1 MNVNVVSIISILV
14 VASPWVVVV
23 VVVHCFCCR
32 EYSSSAGE
40 AARRRHQRR
49 RHRRQKMSPL
59 LCSVCFFLFFGGKG
73 FEIFYFSV
81 AAVRGF
87 GYLSLQKSKSFF
99 FSLFSL
105 SEKHALFLHTFPDAY
120 SHSHLHT
127 NNIIMS
133 SAVSSYLVLVS
144 LYLFFLLSHSLF
156 LSLEFVVGVL

>member
-87 GYLSLQKSKSFF
+87 GYLSLQVSPFS
-99 FSLFSL
+99 SLFSL
-105 SEKHALFLHTFPDAY
+105 SLRNTRCSFILSPTHIHIHIYTQI
-120 SHSHLHT
+120 T
-127 NNIIMS
+127 S
-133 SAVSSYLVLVS
+133 SCHRL
-144 LYLFFLLSHSLF
+144 
-156 LSLEFVVGVL
+156 

>member
-1 MNVNVVSIISILV
+1 MNVNVVSIISILF

-87 GYLSLQKSKSFF
+87 GYLSLLFLDISLSSSKKVSPFS
-99 FSLFSL
+99 SLFSL
-105 SEKHALFLHTFPDAY
+105 SLRNTRCSFILSPTHIHIHIYTQI
-120 SHSHLHT
+120 T
-127 NNIIMS
+127 S
-133 SAVSSYLVLVS
+133 SCHRL
-144 LYLFFLLSHSLF
+144 
-156 LSLEFVVGVL
+156 